1 MRTTNLSAPDWIVV
15 KRIEEVAIP
24 REKLQID
31 LEEWPQIARER
42 INKFVQN
49 KPWFPAQGVNRTNY
63 EREIYEEF
71 AGHGLLRLVA
81 AEDPRVQA
89 WLVEQEGDLFEW
101 RFRKVHT
108 IETKIEVAKYLF
120 GKENIIGP
128 RELWAK
134 FDINDK
140 YFKEF
145 KIKNKRSG
153 SIAVRFICAPKL
165 VSNRSSLLRD
175 GWIIGLI
182 DEFAMSL
189 KTTFERLLRS
199 RIKEA
204 RESVDRIAR
213 SSISEPIKVLK
224 EDLSKI
230 IHSMAKVTDRFQLSN
245 YQLFTKQNIFPQC
258 MLDLYNEIEQ
268 KGHINHDERFQI
280 GLFLK
285 HIGMSVDEQLYF
297 WYEQSVDNIGLT
309 FDQFS
314 SGPPGYQ
321 IRYIY
326 GLEGGGTDY
335 SAQKCETIQNNGYC
349 AFLHQSVKAID
360 DALREEFKN
369 PSEQQEKTIRNLT
382 RKVIDKKPSEA
393 CALMFLLRYNKPAK
407 PIRHPIGYVQYAAR
421 VLKIILRDEDKKQES
436 MKKGD

>member
-1 MRTTNLSAPDWIVV
+1 LSAPDWIVV

-24 REKLQID
+24 QEKLQID
-31 LEEWPQIARER
+31 LEEWPRIARER

-49 KPWFPAQGVNRTNY
+49 KPWFPAEGVNRTNY

-81 AEDPRVQA
+81 AEDPRVQG

-120 GKENIIGP
+120 GEKNVLMP
-128 RELWAK
+128 RELWGR
-134 FDINDK
+134 FEIDDK

-153 SIAVRFICAPKL
+153 SIGVKFTCVPKL
-165 VSNRSSLLRD
+165 VNNRSALLRN
-175 GWIIGLI
+175 GWVVALI
-182 DEFAMSL
+182 DDFAMSL
-189 KTTFERLLRS
+189 KTSFERLLRK
-199 RIKEA
+199 RIQEA

-213 SSISEPIKVLK
+213 SSIAEPIKILK

-230 IHSMAKVTDRFQLSN
+230 IHTMSKVTDRFQLSG
-245 YQLFTKQNIFPQC
+245 YKLFTKQNVFPQC
-258 MLDLYNEIEQ
+258 MLDLYSEVER
-268 KGHINHDERFQI
+268 KGHINHEERFQM

-285 HIGMSVDEQLYF
+285 HIGMSVEEQLYF
-297 WYEQSVDNIGLT
+297 WYDQAVDNIGLT
-309 FDQFS
+309 FEQFS
-314 SGPPGYQ
+314 SGPAGYQ
-321 IRYIY
+321 IRYLY

-349 AFLHQSVKAID
+349 AFLQQSVKTID

-369 PSEQQEKTIRNLT
+369 PSEQQEKAIRNLT
-382 RKVIDKKPSEA
+382 RKVVDKKPSEA
-393 CALMFLLRYNKPAK
+393 CAAMFYLRYNKPAK
-407 PIRHPIGYVQYAAR
+407 PIRHPIGYVRYAAR
-421 VLKIILRDEDKKQES
+421 VLKILLQEDEKKPE
-436 MKKGD
+436 KKK